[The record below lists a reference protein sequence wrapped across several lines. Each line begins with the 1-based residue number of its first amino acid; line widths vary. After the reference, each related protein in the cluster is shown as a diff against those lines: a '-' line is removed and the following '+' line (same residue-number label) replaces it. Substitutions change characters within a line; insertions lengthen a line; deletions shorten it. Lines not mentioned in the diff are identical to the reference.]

1 MQFYQDIKIEWKK
14 FLSDKNL
21 AVLFAVS
28 IVVLAFILYWITKF
42 LIFVEARDGIAFR
55 DPILRLFEPIDVTW
69 VSFGLIYGGLI
80 VALFY
85 LTFHP
90 ERFMLA
96 LQAYSFMLL
105 IRIVSMYLLP
115 LNPPENIIP
124 LRDPFVEIFGG
135 KTFLKDL
142 FFSGHT
148 STMFVFFLTA
158 QRKGLKIVF
167 LIATFLIA
175 ACVLIQH
182 VHYSVDVLI
191 APFIAYASYRISLNM
206 YDYIKNLK

>member
-1 MQFYQDIKIEWKK
+1 MQFYQEIKTEWKK
-14 FLSDKNL
+14 FLKDKDL
-21 AVLFAVS
+21 TVLFAVS
-28 IVVLAFILYWITKF
+28 IVVLAFILYWVTKF
-42 LIFVEARDGIAFR
+42 LIFNEAREGVTVH
-55 DPILRLFEPIDVTW
+55 DPILSLFAPVDVTW
-69 VSFGLIYGGLI
+69 ISFALIYGGLI

-105 IRIVSMYLLP
+105 IRILSMYLLP

-124 LRDPFVEIFGG
+124 LSDPFVEIFGG

-158 QRKGLKIVF
+158 QKKGLKIVF

-206 YDYIKNLK
+206 NEYIRNLK